1 MLYLS
6 FCISVVEEN
15 KFLFFE
21 FVIICIYFF
30 RNTIKNLEKEEID
43 LHKNNIS
50 KDDET
55 MLVAAGPSHTT
66 FSQYGNSEDKLTSS
80 SNTPSSISSAKYNLI
95 RSVAAHINRGTE
107 IIKETVQNHIIS
119 RLSTSS
125 SVTTCSTTAKTTS
138 ISSLNNP
145 IKNEKCANDSLVLTS
160 PRKDTDS
167 ANSFE
172 GECCHFR
179 TIEELPSHTIKRY
192 NMLIIMFSIFLS

>member
-1 MLYLS
+1 
-6 FCISVVEEN
+6 
-15 KFLFFE
+15 
-21 FVIICIYFF
+21 
-30 RNTIKNLEKEEID
+30 
-43 LHKNNIS
+43 
-50 KDDET
+50 

-66 FSQYGNSEDKLTSS
+66 FSQYGNSEEKRTSS

-125 SVTTCSTTAKTTS
+125 SVTACSTTAKTTS

-145 IKNEKCANDSLVLTS
+145 IKNEKSASDSLVLTS
-160 PRKDTDS
+160 PRKDTVS
-167 ANSFE
+167 ANSFD

-192 NMLIIMFSIFLS
+192 NMLMILIFSTSNILIRHLHYRCPKPIKYIPAVIGKTTIKYKMDRPLPRYVYAL